1 VNRWVSVVAVLLGLL
16 VLAPTALL
24 AATSTVVLTV
34 DGMT

>member
-1 VNRWVSVVAVLLGLL
+1 MNRWVSVVAVLLGLL
-16 VLAPTALL
+16 TVAHTAL

>member
-1 VNRWVSVVAVLLGLL
+1 MNRWVSVVAVLLGLL
-16 VLAPTALL
+16 VVAPSGL

>member
-1 VNRWVSVVAVLLGLL
+1 MNRWVSVVAVLLGLL
-16 VLAPTALL
+16 VVAPSAL

>member
-1 VNRWVSVVAVLLGLL
+1 MNRCVPVVAVLLSLL
-16 VLAPTALL
+16 VVAPIAL

>member
-1 VNRWVSVVAVLLGLL
+1 MNRWQSVVVVLLGLL
-16 VLAPTALL
+16 ILLPTAL